1 MSLSYHK
8 YTDDIESIIWG
19 KGKKKRKK
27 RKLYCW
33 YLLSYQNNLPTSSL
47 WNWRRGW
54 RGGKGVVTFN
64 SDKSLSLTTVEFT
77 LHIENA
83 GSWDDWHADLV
94 AIALPEEGIIGS
106 NSSV

>member
-27 RKLYCW
+27 RKLYCGIS
-33 YLLSYQNNLPTSSL
+33 YLIKIIYLQLVFGTN
-47 WNWRRGW
+47 RGK
-54 RGGKGVVTFN
+54 KGVVTFN
-64 SDKSLSLTTVEFT
+64 SDKSLSLSTVEFT
-77 LHIENA
+77 LHAEDA
-83 GSWDDWHADLV
+83 GSWDDWHIALA
-94 AIALPEEGIIGS
+94 AIASPEEGIIGS